1 MTLAHTNEDPVRQLR
16 EDDMQPWE
24 RRLGDL
30 AQILHNCIK
39 TYFEPDRFRQN
50 TNQFLQTSRTV
61 TFIIQKNKAHIP
73 DFDHWYKDSVLGP
86 WSIDPVMSWAKD
98 ARNVIE
104 KEGDLDMQSTLRASV
119 LFSYVSAEDMVV
131 ETTRKE
137 LLQADIDKLLRFARA
152 KLPPGIADAAIL
164 KIERRW
170 IANSLPDRELVY
182 ALTYAYARLH
192 DVCNSLALHL
202 GAKLEPTVPH
212 PTALDPVVNDAAR
225 ARLIKF
231 GKSGVGRNSSIRV
244 AADPDYRPPAA
255 LVKLKAELD
264 ATPKPTCLADIV
276 ARHAKL
282 AKVTFEHHGN
292 HVPMLAL
299 YDKNW
304 NQIDFM
310 STAFSDQSEK
320 YLFWRNVADRATY
333 LRAFAMVWT
342 SESWLRDM
350 KGHNNQPIR
359 ELPIVGERLH
369 VVGADATESH
379 QVIAW
384 NIVRVTSAGQPALEP
399 VQPDDANQQPGQIF
413 FIAPVVAAMKAVHA
427 SSAG

>member
-1 MTLAHTNEDPVRQLR
+1 MK
-16 EDDMQPWE
+16 PWE

-30 AQILHNCIK
+30 AQLLQNCAE
-39 TYFEPDRFRQN
+39 TYFAPDQFRQN

-61 TFIIQKNKAHIP
+61 TFIVQKNKAEIP
-73 DFDHWYKDSVLGP
+73 DFDSWYKDNVLTP
-86 WSIDPVMSWAKD
+86 WSTDPIMSWAKD

-104 KEGDLDMQSTLRASV
+104 KEGDLDMQSTLRTSV
-119 LFSYVSAEDMVV
+119 LFSYVSAEDLVV

-137 LLQADIDKLLRFARA
+137 LLQADIEKLLRFARTR
-152 KLPPGIADAAIL
+152 LPPGIADAAIL

-170 IANSLPDRELVY
+170 IANSLPNRELLH

-192 DVCNSLALHL
+192 EVCKSLSGHL
-202 GAKLEPTVPH
+202 GTKLEPTVPH
-212 PTALDPVVNDAAR
+212 PTSLDPNVNNAAR
-225 ARLIKF
+225 ARFLKF

-244 AADPDYRPPAA
+244 GTDPEFRPPPY
-255 LVKLKAELD
+255 LVKLKAELA
-264 ATPKPTCLADIV
+264 ATPKPSCLTDVV
-276 ARHAKL
+276 ARHAKM
-282 AKVTFEHHGN
+282 AKATFDHHGN

-342 SESWLRDM
+342 CESWLRDM
-350 KGHNNQPIR
+350 EGHQDQPIR
-359 ELPIVGERLH
+359 ELPIVGEQLH

-379 QVIAW
+379 KFIAW
-384 NIVRVTSAGQPALEP
+384 NIVRATSAGQPALEP
-399 VQPDDANQQPGQIF
+399 VEPGDVNRQPDQVF
-413 FIAPVVAAMKAVHA
+413 FVKPVVDAMKAIHLCG
-427 SSAG
+427 AG